1 MVNSYSEYYVVLY
14 SYSEMIPCS
23 IRAWIKSLHRLFI
36 CCSCF
41 LVFKYWTKCFNNCN
55 FDFLFL
61 LNLEF
66 LPFWR
71 WTCFCLMDNRFSW
84 KANSVWFFFK
94 YSSQFSK
101 WPKWKT
107 ICSQPELLLQEIF
120 IAKRVLVG
128 WASFFM
134 FKVLR

>member
-41 LVFKYWTKCFNNCN
+41 LEFKYWTKCFNNCN

-61 LNLEF
+61 TNLEF

-71 WTCFCLMDNRFSW
+71 WTWFCLMDNRISW
-84 KANSVWFFFK
+84 KTNNVCFFFK
-94 YSSQFSK
+94 YSSQFSA
-101 WPKWKT
+101 PKWKWVAANQSYF
-107 ICSQPELLLQEIF
+107 CKKFSLQKSSFLAEQVFIF
-120 IAKRVLVG
+120 
-128 WASFFM
+128 
-134 FKVLR
+134 